1 MKRNLFITLS
11 CAVLGSAAHA
21 ATTASNF
28 EAYNSHNAVVDAN
41 GNEASIMV
49 FYTRNGGGMTLA
61 TDETVFTISPDAAS
75 VTAVVTS
82 AEARADGAKVLVSP
96 NAWGYSRSF
105 ESLTIEKLTATNAT
119 LGIYEGTQGS
129 TLNVTVKKIEGTLS
143 KIENT
148 GTLTIGGMVTGSDT
162 LELIGAIRFDTS
174 DISRYTQVSGEGL
187 MAPTSGTNGF
197 ATASGT
203 YALIT
208 GYSTL
213 NSSGAT
219 LSASSGTI
227 NIGDNAV
234 TVSLDNSV
242 QSIFYIQD
250 GSTVGLDA
258 IKAQG
263 SVSGVTVSS
272 GTLNL
277 NASGL
282 TLDHISGAGDVQI
295 SADTT
300 LAGGTSSVATGSLV
314 LSSGRLTVGSG
325 DTTEASLSSFS
336 SVVLDGGELYYNNKQ
351 DTLHNVSVAQGK
363 TATIT
368 SYDMGSSADNAVLQL
383 ADETN
388 VAGALTI
395 QNQWNAQ
402 IRIEQLT
409 GAGELYIK
417 GINTS
422 GAIASRSAEAAE
434 YTIGLDGFTGT
445 IHIENSNAVV
455 WHQYNNFESF
465 TDPSSRSYTVEG
477 GTVQGRYDGALNGG
491 TYDLGVA
498 EGTLFG
504 AISNATINGGSG
516 SLTIQ
521 GTISGSTI
529 NGADHVS
536 INTSSI
542 GTGTTLNEVTLGG
555 SNRKNLSGTVTL
567 GNVRNNATGGS
578 FNYALVGG
586 SNVNLVI
593 TGDTN
598 TTMSS
603 DGSENEYAAIGL
615 SSGSMVTVKQGAS
628 LTASRLFNTNTDSSN
643 TSVTVEE
650 GGTLVTT
657 GINSTIVN
665 LTNHG
670 VTTLADNG
678 TKIAGD
684 LVNSGTLTLSG
695 ADFSI
700 SNVTLSGGSVTLGTE
715 EAHNH
720 NLTITGSLGVQ
731 ANSRLN
737 ANLVMAGGNISFENS
752 AVLTLGCTLDLGEG
766 VKIVLSDQ
774 DIASLDSGSS
784 ITLFESVET
793 MGRYLLDGGDIRVY
807 SASDLEQATAYKL
820 SYSGDATNG
829 YTLFVGASVPEP
841 ATATLSLLALA
852 GLCARRRRR

>member
-28 EAYNSHNAVVDAN
+28 EANNSYNAVVDAN
-41 GNEASIMV
+41 GTAANIMV
-49 FYTRNGGGMTLA
+49 FYTRDGEGMTLA
-61 TDETVFTISPDAAS
+61 TDETVFTISPDADTP

-148 GTLTIGGMVTGSDT
+148 GTLTIGGTVTGSDT
-162 LELIGAIRFDTS
+162 MELIGAIRFDTS
-174 DISRYTQVSGEGL
+174 DLSRYTLVSGEGL

-197 ATASGT
+197 AGSGT
-203 YALIT
+203 YALII

-234 TVSLDNSV
+234 TVFIDGLY
-242 QSIFYIQD
+242 YIQD

-263 SVSGVTVSS
+263 SVSDVIVSS

-282 TLDHISGAGDVQI
+282 TLDHISGAGNVQI

-300 LAGGTSSVATGSLV
+300 IAGGTSSVATGSLV
-314 LSSGRLTVGSG
+314 LSSGRLTVGSS
-325 DTTEASLSSFS
+325 DSTEASLSSFS

-368 SYDMGSSADNAVLQL
+368 SYDMGRSSDNAVLQL

-422 GAIASRSAEAAE
+422 GAIASSSAEAAE

-445 IHIENSNAVV
+445 IHIENSSAAVC
-455 WHQYNNFESF
+455 HKYNSFESF
-465 TDPSSRSYTVEG
+465 TSSRSYTVEG

-516 SLTIQ
+516 SVTIQ

-586 SNVNLVI
+586 SNVHLVI

-598 TTMSS
+598 TTMTS
-603 DGSENEYAAIGL
+603 DGSENAYAAIGL